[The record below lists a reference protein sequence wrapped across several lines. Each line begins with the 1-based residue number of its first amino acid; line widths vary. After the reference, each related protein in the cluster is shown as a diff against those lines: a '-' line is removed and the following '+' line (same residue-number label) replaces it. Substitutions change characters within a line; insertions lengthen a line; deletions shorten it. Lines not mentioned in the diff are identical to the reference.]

1 MLRSDWNVLSCEFL
15 SCVVLCC
22 LVLCCLVLS
31 CLVVSCLCCV
41 LILRLDYG
49 GPGEMGMGMRMRM
62 RIRMRM
68 RACIAQTC
76 TLLSE
81 SALPFHM
88 LRTYPYDAG
97 VLAFGL
103 AFVFVFVLSRIMRVF
118 GLA

>member
-1 MLRSDWNVLSCEFL
+1 MANAPVCTLRDTG
-15 SCVVLCC
+15 
-22 LVLCCLVLS
+22 
-31 CLVVSCLCCV
+31 
-41 LILRLDYG
+41 YG

>member
-1 MLRSDWNVLSCEFL
+1 MGSKASKI
-15 SCVVLCC
+15 
-22 LVLCCLVLS
+22 
-31 CLVVSCLCCV
+31 VSPA
-41 LILRLDYG
+41 RLFKHAAYVA
-49 GPGEMGMGMRMRM
+49 PGEMGMRMGMGM

-88 LRTYPYDAG
+88 LRSYPYDAG

>member
-1 MLRSDWNVLSCEFL
+1 MKTSLATERPAVHGLFHQRWKLALSHLEVPTDDG
-15 SCVVLCC
+15 VVEAEAHG
-22 LVLCCLVLS
+22 
-31 CLVVSCLCCV
+31 
-41 LILRLDYG
+41 YG

>member
-1 MLRSDWNVLSCEFL
+1 MAALRIGQVFGWQALAEGTGTAVDELL
-15 SCVVLCC
+15 
-22 LVLCCLVLS
+22 
-31 CLVVSCLCCV
+31 
-41 LILRLDYG
+41 LIITPVPVYG

>member
-1 MLRSDWNVLSCEFL
+1 MQAINKLFSDMTLHFADLHV
-15 SCVVLCC
+15 
-22 LVLCCLVLS
+22 
-31 CLVVSCLCCV
+31 
-41 LILRLDYG
+41 YG

-103 AFVFVFVLSRIMRVF
+103 AFVFVFALSRIMRVF